1 MFLNVSVK
9 SIVRICFYLIL
20 IGVSITSWMKLLKE
34 DTTFVEKVVENQPRL
49 PSFTLCPSQPDHPI
63 NKKSIESFEDIEKA
77 IEHVRHKYRIEY
89 LEYKPF
95 EQDKTYEAF
104 YNDTSY
110 GTLYFAPQINV
121 RPPFEAVICLIWTPS
136 RKHKIKPDW
145 SYKVSISTTCV

>member
-1 MFLNVSVK
+1 MVLNISIK

-77 IEHVRHKYRIEY
+77 IENVRHKYRIEY

-95 EQDKTYEAF
+95 EHMKLFTMI
-104 YNDTSY
+104 
-110 GTLYFAPQINV
+110 LHMVHCIL
-121 RPPFEAVICLIWTPS
+121 R
-136 RKHKIKPDW
+136 HK
-145 SYKVSISTTCV
+145 STCDPHLKLSSA